1 MANYG
6 LATVL
11 HKILHLSNEN
21 GGNQYLL
28 TPQGFTTYPE
38 RIEYLMNKHKTAITI
53 SSSVKISNDTMTRG
67 YHADIPKS

>member
-6 LATVL
+6 MATIL
-11 HKILHLSNEN
+11 YKILHLSGEQ

-38 RIEYLMNKHKTAITI
+38 RIQYLMNKHKTAIEI
-53 SSSVKISNDTMTRG
+53 SSSVTIANNTLTRT
-67 YHADIPKS
+67 YHADIPKA